1 MPLITYSQLVEIHEF
16 GSTDVQHYIYSDGRT
31 WKFEAKNTMIVDSIE
46 VLSVLGIS
54 GRYLT
59 FNIEIGIQDSL
70 IDKWDHYIPYPYVGS
85 FAPHIHNKKIS
96 FSLSKGDT
104 IIYKISC
111 NSNWVSQGVLT
122 GISYIKL
129 FSEKVTQFKSI
140 CEGEEYQGW
149 TETGE
154 YQKTFTSSTGCDST
168 VTTFLTVA
176 PTYRLE
182 ENISICEGEEYQGWT
197 ETGEY
202 QKTFTSST
210 GCDST
215 VTTFLTVAPTY
226 RLEEYISICEGET
239 YKGWDTERQY
249 TENLISVSGC
259 DSIVITNLSFYPS
272 YQPAIN
278 IDINTL
284 STPLTNVSYQWCD
297 ENGDINGAT
306 DKEYTIAKSGEYYL
320 VITDENGC
328 TDTSAIV
335 NAIYTSA
342 NKLAIDDFVYSII
355 PNPNTGKFT
364 FRIDSDFNEEISLKL
379 VNTIGQIIEI
389 REVNSAVI
397 NHVEQFDVSHLSKGI
412 YHLVISSEKYHKSE
426 KIVVQ

>member
-1 MPLITYSQLVEIHEF
+1 MKKSILSLFIISLTLPLITYSQLVEIHEF

-85 FAPHIHNKKIS
+85 FAPHIHNKKVS

-129 FSEKVTQFKSI
+129 FSEKVTQFK
-140 CEGEEYQGW
+140 
-149 TETGE
+149 
-154 YQKTFTSSTGCDST
+154 
-168 VTTFLTVA
+168 
-176 PTYRLE
+176 
-182 ENISICEGEEYQGWT
+182 SICEGEEYQGWT

-328 TDTSAIV
+328 KNTSAIV